1 MTVALKDMGAREHG
15 SRDSSTQNLVLWPPN
30 GAINDPKRSSIATT
44 LLKWQRITP
53 KGKAKYRSFFRHY
66 YFWLKNY
73 FCAVVQKKVEK
84 ISSTVSFL
92 F

>member
-1 MTVALKDMGAREHG
+1 MLSLLSSSSEFSALALASLAEAA
-15 SRDSSTQNLVLWPPN
+15 PN

-73 FCAVVQKKVEK
+73 YCAVVQKKVEK